1 MSRNSYHE
9 ESKPLLSR
17 SNFEDSAAIS
27 VQVYPNYTEACIV
40 DRSITDPNCR
50 PGNHEENNETQCP
63 SGSTDNEVNKEI
75 DEGVPAPKFQLLGVV
90 LVILARMSFTGSNI
104 VQKFV
109 IPGVT
114 FWQIL
119 AIRAVIQTT
128 IMALSCLVWHFK
140 YRPGK

>member
-17 SNFEDSAAIS
+17 SNFEESATFS
-27 VQVYPNYTEACIV
+27 VQVYPNYTEDCIV

-50 PGNHEENNETQCP
+50 PGNHGEKNETQCP
-63 SGSTDNEVNKEI
+63 SGSIDNEIKKGIE
-75 DEGVPAPKFQLLGVV
+75 EGVPGPKFQLLGVV

-109 IPGVT
+109 IPEVT

-128 IMALSCLVWHFK
+128 IMAFSCLVWHFQ